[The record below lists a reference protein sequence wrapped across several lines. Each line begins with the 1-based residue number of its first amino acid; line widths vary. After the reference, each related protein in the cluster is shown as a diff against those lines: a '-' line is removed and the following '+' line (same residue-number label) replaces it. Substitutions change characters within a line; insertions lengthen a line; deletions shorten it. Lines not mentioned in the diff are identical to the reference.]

1 MPSTLYLA
9 IGDGSLGLY
18 FPGQILAV
26 CSTVISNSLLNWPF
40 CSCRLAHADAIAW
53 YKMKIALTVMA
64 LVGMMFTGAAS
75 ANSFVVGVEEI
86 DYYPLH
92 SYANGKFSGYGREL
106 LDAFAKQ
113 YGHSFTYTPFPVS
126 RLFHTFLNENSID
139 FKYPDN
145 PNWQADL
152 KKGKSIFYSDPVI
165 NVSEGLLV
173 KPEKVE
179 QLSETSLQT
188 IVTMRGFTP
197 WPIDQTMRKKINNGT
212 IRVYQE
218 DSFNKVI
225 SLGMTGHYDAVY
237 ASPIV
242 INYYLDVIIHQ
253 PGALVFDKKLPFESN
268 DFSLSSIR
276 QGEVIKQF
284 NEFLEKNQP
293 LVMELKKKYRLTDK
307 TAQ

>member
-1 MPSTLYLA
+1 MVTALLCA
-9 IGDGSLGLY
+9 AFIGS
-18 FPGQILAV
+18 A
-26 CSTVISNSLLNWPF
+26 
-40 CSCRLAHADAIAW
+40 AAD
-53 YKMKIALTVMA
+53 
-64 LVGMMFTGAAS
+64 
-75 ANSFVVGVEEI
+75 SFVVGVEEI

-92 SYANGKFSGYGREL
+92 SYANGKFSGYGRDL

-113 YGHSFTYTPFPVS
+113 SGHSFTYMPLPVS

-145 PNWQADL
+145 PHWQADM
-152 KKGKSIFYSDPVI
+152 KKGKSVLYSDPVV

-173 KPEKVE
+173 KPEKID
-179 QLSETSLQT
+179 QLSEASLQA

-197 WPIDQTMRKKINNGT
+197 WPFDQTMRQKINNGT

-218 DSFNKVI
+218 DSFSKVI
-225 SLGMTGHYDAVY
+225 ALGMTGHYDAVY

-242 INYYLDVIIHQ
+242 INYYLDVVIHK

-284 NEFLEKNQP
+284 NEFLEKNQS
-293 LVMELKKKYRLTDK
+293 LVMELKRKYRLTDK
-307 TAQ
+307 AAQ

>member
-1 MPSTLYLA
+1 MHV
-9 IGDGSLGLY
+9 D
-18 FPGQILAV
+18 
-26 CSTVISNSLLNWPF
+26 VIAW
-40 CSCRLAHADAIAW
+40 CEMRLASMVTALLCTAFIGSAAAD
-53 YKMKIALTVMA
+53 
-64 LVGMMFTGAAS
+64 
-75 ANSFVVGVEEI
+75 SFVVGVEEI

-92 SYANGKFSGYGREL
+92 SYANGKFSGYGRDL

-113 YGHSFTYTPFPVS
+113 SGHSFTYMPLPVS
-126 RLFHTFLNENSID
+126 RLFHTFLNDNSID

-145 PNWQADL
+145 PHWQADM
-152 KKGKSIFYSDPVI
+152 KKGKSVLYSDPVV

-173 KPEKVE
+173 KPEKID
-179 QLSETSLQT
+179 QLSEDSLQA

-197 WPIDQTMRKKINNGT
+197 WPFDQTMRQKINNGS

-218 DSFNKVI
+218 DSFGKVI
-225 SLGMTGHYDAVY
+225 ALGMTGHYDAVY

-242 INYYLDVIIHQ
+242 INYYLDVVIHK

-284 NEFLEKNQP
+284 NEFLAKNQP

-307 TAQ
+307 AVQ

>member
-1 MPSTLYLA
+1 MAFIYMGLA
-9 IGDGSLGLY
+9 GS
-18 FPGQILAV
+18 A
-26 CSTVISNSLLNWPF
+26 
-40 CSCRLAHADAIAW
+40 
-53 YKMKIALTVMA
+53 MA
-64 LVGMMFTGAAS
+64 SSFTI
-75 ANSFVVGVEEI
+75 GVEEV

-92 SYANGKFSGYGREL
+92 RCVNGNFSGYGRDL

-113 YGHSFTYTPFPVS
+113 SGHSFTYVSLPVS

-145 PNWQADL
+145 PHWQADM
-152 KKGKSIFYSDPVI
+152 KKGKPIFYSDPVV
-165 NVSEGLLV
+165 NVIEGLLV
-173 KPEKVE
+173 KPEKLD
-179 QLSETSLQT
+179 QLSEISVKS

-197 WPIDQTMRKKINNGT
+197 WPFDKAMRQKINSGT

-218 DSFNKVI
+218 DSFGKLI

-242 INYYLDVIIHQ
+242 INYYLDEIIHK

-276 QGEVIKQF
+276 QGDVIKQF
-284 NEFLEKNQP
+284 NAFLTKNQP
-293 LVMELKKKYRLTDK
+293 LILELKRKYRLTDK
-307 TAQ
+307 AAQ